1 MENKLEQIRI
11 LLERQNSLLIQNN
24 IALKAI
30 LQFLEKESERDK

>member
-1 MENKLEQIRI
+1 MENKLEQIRL

-30 LQFLEKESERDK
+30 LELLTEESKGDK